1 MLCMIHTR
9 FPELLVAIAKRYSS
23 TALQFLRHLFSFWNA
38 SVKKRKQGYHSPRD
52 LGDDITS
59 TAPSVDGEKGG
70 EMEEDA
76 STRRATT
83 LYSVVGNVA
92 PGHSL
97 TTTLQ
102 PSAGS
107 LNTVAVSA
115 GDSYANLVRPNI
127 PHYPPEQS
135 RVQRYRMHCCN
146 PPVRGSWRS
155 CKTPNDLLVML
166 LFLDHPGFIE
176 RSLRNTQD
184 NGQTDVSKW
193 LTFCETFQKDVES
206 VTLLATVL
214 LTANVSFLAIQTVD
228 SLNGLHTWPQRLS
241 YMSLLSALGCIL
253 MGLAVRVPRC
263 FTAYNDTYFQLM
275 ALVLGFPFELFL
287 YSIVFFIAALIERFR
302 LNAATLQI
310 IAAAVVISLV
320 IMCLFVYWL
329 ITEPL
334 EEQQQKASSQR
345 DAAVGDEEVAAGV

>member
-1 MLCMIHTR
+1 MLCMILTR
-9 FPELLVAIAKRYSS
+9 FPKLLVAISKQYSS
-23 TALQFLRHLFSFWNA
+23 NALQFVRHLFSFWNA
-38 SVKKRKQGYHSPRD
+38 SVKRRKQGHHSPRD
-52 LGDDITS
+52 SGDVITS
-59 TAPSVDGEKGG
+59 TAPSVDGEKGR

-83 LYSVVGNVA
+83 LASVVGNA
-92 PGHSL
+92 AAEHSL
-97 TTTLQ
+97 TTTPQ
-102 PSAGS
+102 PSASS

-115 GDSYANLVRPNI
+115 GDSYANLVRPNYA
-127 PHYPPEQS
+127 PQQS
-135 RVQRYRMHCCN
+135 RVQRHRVHCCN

-155 CKTPNDLLVML
+155 RKTPNDLFVML

-184 NGQTDVSKW
+184 NGQTDVGKW
-193 LTFCETFQKDVES
+193 SSFCETFQKDVES

-228 SLNGLHTWPQRLS
+228 SPNGLHTWPQRLS
-241 YMSLLSALGCIL
+241 YMSLLAALGSIL

-263 FTAYNDTYFQLM
+263 FTAYNKTYFQLM

-287 YSIVFFIAALIERFR
+287 YSIVFFVAALIERFR
-302 LNAATLQI
+302 LNAATLQF

-334 EEQQQKASSQR
+334 EAQQQKVSSQT
-345 DAAVGDEEVAAGV
+345 DVVGGDVEVAAPV

>member
-1 MLCMIHTR
+1 MLCMILTR
-9 FPELLVAIAKRYSS
+9 FPKLLVAISKRYSS
-23 TALQFLRHLFSFWNA
+23 NALQFVRHLFSFWNA
-38 SVKKRKQGYHSPRD
+38 SVKRRKQGHHSPRD
-52 LGDDITS
+52 SGDVITS
-59 TAPSVDGEKGG
+59 TAPSVDGEKGR

-83 LYSVVGNVA
+83 LASVAGNA
-92 PGHSL
+92 AAEHSL
-97 TTTLQ
+97 TTTPQ
-102 PSAGS
+102 PSASS

-115 GDSYANLVRPNI
+115 GDSYANLVRPNYA
-127 PHYPPEQS
+127 PQQS
-135 RVQRYRMHCCN
+135 RVQRHRVHCCN

-155 CKTPNDLLVML
+155 RKTPNDLFVML

-184 NGQTDVSKW
+184 NGQTDVGKW
-193 LTFCETFQKDVES
+193 STFCETFQKDVES

-228 SLNGLHTWPQRLS
+228 SPNGLHTWPQRLS
-241 YMSLLSALGCIL
+241 YMSLLAALGSIL

-263 FTAYNDTYFQLM
+263 FTAYNKTYFQLM

-287 YSIVFFIAALIERFR
+287 YSIVFFVAALIERFR
-302 LNAATLQI
+302 LNAASLQI
-310 IAAAVVISLV
+310 TAAAVVISLV

-334 EEQQQKASSQR
+334 EAQQQKVSSQT
-345 DAAVGDEEVAAGV
+345 DVAVGDVEVVAPA

>member
-1 MLCMIHTR
+1 MQTWFVRTCPTTRQSNHTCSGTGT
-9 FPELLVAIAKRYSS
+9 FYSS
-23 TALQFLRHLFSFWNA
+23 VHYDIHID
-38 SVKKRKQGYHSPRD
+38 VRD
-52 LGDDITS
+52 IQ
-59 TAPSVDGEKGG
+59 ACIV
-70 EMEEDA
+70 
-76 STRRATT
+76 
-83 LYSVVGNVA
+83 
-92 PGHSL
+92 
-97 TTTLQ
+97 
-102 PSAGS
+102 
-107 LNTVAVSA
+107 
-115 GDSYANLVRPNI
+115 
-127 PHYPPEQS
+127 
-135 RVQRYRMHCCN
+135 
-146 PPVRGSWRS
+146 
-155 CKTPNDLLVML
+155 VML

-193 LTFCETFQKDVES
+193 LTFCETLQKDVES

-302 LNAATLQI
+302 LNSATLQI

-345 DAAVGDEEVAAGV
+345 DAAVGGEGSSRCL